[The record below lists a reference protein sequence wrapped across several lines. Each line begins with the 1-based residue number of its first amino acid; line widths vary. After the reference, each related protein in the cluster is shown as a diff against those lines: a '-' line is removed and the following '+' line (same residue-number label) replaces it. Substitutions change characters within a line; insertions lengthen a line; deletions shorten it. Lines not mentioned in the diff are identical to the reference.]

1 MLLLRHLI
9 HCALMHPRPA
19 LPCPAPVQLL
29 TERPAAPQLAGPAV
43 EQARGSFFDA
53 RQAMLANKL
62 RSYDSSGIFGSRRP

>member
-1 MLLLRHLI
+1 M
-9 HCALMHPRPA
+9 
-19 LPCPAPVQLL
+19 QLL
-29 TERPAAPQLAGPAV
+29 TERPAAPQLDGPAA